1 MNPVRATRYV
11 TPLREGGSLPGLM
24 EADDLGMYVVKFCGA
39 GQGPR
44 ALVAEVICAEIAGAI
59 GLRVPRWV
67 PVLVPEELAPA
78 EPDEEVQHLLKL
90 SVGMN
95 LGIDFLPGALDV
107 GPMPTVDPQLA
118 GRIVWLDALITNAD
132 RSWRNPNMLLW
143 HRALQLI
150 DHGAA
155 LTFHHSWAPGRAD
168 QVQRFATR
176 EYDLA
181 DHALLECTP
190 DVLAADHDLGDL
202 DWAGVIAGAV
212 ADRPRGMARWGQR
225 GVGWSG
231 GREGGL
237 PGVPAGSHRRP
248 THLGPGT
255 CPGRRK
261 WARPRCP
268 GPSGVGPAEPGAAGL
283 DPRAEDRA
291 VGVMTG
297 MPFEYAVLRIVPR
310 VDRGEYVN
318 GAVLLYC
325 QQTEF
330 LGMRIRSDLSCVTA
344 LWSKADVVAIV
355 DALAAAKAVAEGSRT
370 VGEVGLADPGRRFRW
385 LTAPRSVV
393 IQPGPVHTGV
403 TDDPDAELD
412 WIAEGMLD

>member
-1 MNPVRATRYV
+1 MIPVRATRYV

-24 EADDLGMYVVKFCGA
+24 EADDLGMYVVKFAGA

-78 EPDEEVQHLLKL
+78 EPDEEVQHLLRL

-155 LTFHHSWAPGRAD
+155 LTFHHAWAPGRAD

-176 EYDLA
+176 SYEVA
-181 DHALLECTP
+181 DHALLECAP
-190 DVLAADHDLGDL
+190 DVGAADSDLADV
-202 DWAGVIAGAV
+202 DWAGVVAGAV
-212 ADRPRGMARWGQR
+212 AAVPDEWLVADSAEWGDPEAVRAAYREFLMARISARSTW
-225 GVGWSG
+225 VPALVEAVESG
-231 GREGGL
+231 TVRDALGRRVSARQSPGPPEWIPELRIGRE
-237 PGVPAGSHRRP
+237 
-248 THLGPGT
+248 
-255 CPGRRK
+255 
-261 WARPRCP
+261 
-268 GPSGVGPAEPGAAGL
+268 
-283 DPRAEDRA
+283 
-291 VGVMTG
+291 
-297 MPFEYAVLRIVPR
+297 
-310 VDRGEYVN
+310 
-318 GAVLLYC
+318 
-325 QQTEF
+325 
-330 LGMRIRSDLSCVTA
+330 
-344 LWSKADVVAIV
+344 
-355 DALAAAKAVAEGSRT
+355 DA
-370 VGEVGLADPGRRFRW
+370 
-385 LTAPRSVV
+385 
-393 IQPGPVHTGV
+393 
-403 TDDPDAELD
+403 
-412 WIAEGMLD
+412 